1 MKALSEYLIDCLASE
16 QFLSMLQTPTRD
28 CRKKMLLM
36 SETFLKGLAEAKAQK
51 LVYEELPQVVCSVL
65 ERFRAISSAFISLNH
80 PRPGH
85 AGSTAKDLF
94 DLVSNPTPH
103 SAEKRLRKAF
113 QEQGSVWQKLYDELL
128 SKGQSTTA
136 LLPLLDELTEKL
148 TNCKVED
155 GQSFLSSLDAKLLER
170 CVESR
175 AQFLKEMRG
184 GLLQSFDLELCR
196 VALLVAKAVPGHSA
210 EELAAINPGFSVE
223 HAVAALDAC
232 LEAPGVAEAKKA
244 LQAWHKRE
252 KSSIHLLELFKVLAY
267 YPDKV
272 TAELPEDLHFPHHGK
287 ILFESILAVGTEMLT
302 KNEKARRA
310 CGVAYAVLFERLLQ
324 AWVFIALIAVVFPS
338 LCVRFRSYCCVLWW
352 VFINPFI
359 NRRSYV
365 PTLLYRMSHVLMWW
379 GVLGPG
385 SQVLRS

>member
-16 QFLSMLQTPTRD
+16 QFLSMLQTPTKD

-36 SETFLKGLAEAKAQK
+36 SEAFLKGFAEAQAQK
-51 LVYEELPQVVCSVL
+51 LVYEELPEVLCAVL
-65 ERFRAISSAFISLNH
+65 ERFRATCSAFISLNH

-85 AGSTAKDLF
+85 AGSNAKDLL
-94 DLVSNPTPH
+94 DLVSNPTTH

-148 TNCKVED
+148 NNCKVED
-155 GQSFLSSLDAKLLER
+155 GQSILASLDAKLLQT
-170 CVESR
+170 CVENR
-175 AQFLKEMRG
+175 PVFLKDMRG

-210 EELAAINPGFSVE
+210 EELASINPGFSVDD
-223 HAVAALDAC
+223 AIAALDAC

-244 LQAWHKRE
+244 LQGWHKRE
-252 KSSIHLLELFKVLAY
+252 KSSIHLLQLFKVLEY
-267 YPDKV
+267 YPGKV

-287 ILFESILAVGTEMLT
+287 ILFESILAVGTETLS

-310 CGVAYAVLFERLLQ
+310 CGVAYAVLFESLLQ
-324 AWVFIALIAVVFPS
+324 VWLFIALIGLIAVVFPS
-338 LCVRFRSYCCVLWW
+338 LCVRCRSMRC
-352 VFINPFI
+352 VFINSLVI
-359 NRRSYV
+359 SRRS
-365 PTLLYRMSHVLMWW
+365 
-379 GVLGPG
+379 
-385 SQVLRS
+385 